1 MADTENRDTDDY
13 YAWLC
18 IGRDV
23 SNIVFI
29 ARSPFASPVF
39 IQENS
44 SFSLPVNLTIV
55 FSVQNYFVETECP
68 KLFGA

>member
-44 SFSLPVNLTIV
+44 SFS
-55 FSVQNYFVETECP
+55 
-68 KLFGA
+68 